1 MKKIFS
7 LLLLSSLFFCLTG
20 TALAAATLQR
30 GATGHDVRVLQQNLQ
45 NAGYAIR
52 SIDGIFGNE
61 TYRAVINFQR
71 DTKIKISGIVDNTT
85 WRALEKAPKKSTPAL
100 SNAPA
105 LNTGTTVLRPAVTVP
120 EGPPFLER
128 SKVTIL
134 LATAKKYIGTP
145 YQFGGATP
153 KAFDCSGYLQYV
165 FRQNGLTI
173 PRTADEQYKLGQ
185 KTTLRRQLEPG
196 DLVFFTTYEPG
207 ASHCGIYLGD
217 GKFIHVSAKKGV
229 RIDDLDDAYW
239 KPLYY
244 GGKHIVK

>member
-1 MKKIFS
+1 MKKIVF
-7 LLLLSSLFFCLTG
+7 LLLLGSLVFGLTG

-30 GATGHDVRVLQQNLQ
+30 GATGHDVRVLQQTLQ

-61 TYRAVINFQR
+61 TYRAVLNFQR
-71 DTKIKISGIVDNTT
+71 DAKVKISGIVDNTT
-85 WRALEKAPKKSTPAL
+85 WRALEKAPRKSSRPL
-100 SNAPA
+100 PNAPA
-105 LNTGTTVLRPAVTVP
+105 ASTETAVLRPPTVVP
-120 EGPPFLER
+120 EGPPFLDR
-128 SKVTIL
+128 SKVTGL

-145 YQFGGATP
+145 YQFGGVTP